1 MRSALLILLAAG
13 GLATAQEAPVGIVT
27 LAQGDVQIFEP
38 GVRKGR
44 KAQMADPLVA
54 GSRLVTGAD
63 GKISFVSCAQSLAGT
78 LPPKSELQFSKSGFT
93 VVVGAIGQQRKVPSC
108 RVPLANAT
116 GTHLGG
122 VAMRGQS
129 TLRLVS
135 PVGTVIPAAP
145 VTFTWKPVDG
155 ATDYRVTLRDEDGKD
170 LWESETKTTT
180 ITYDAKLTMGRS
192 YRWLATALQNSD
204 VLSSASALMRVV
216 SAQEDQR
223 IEELRRGA
231 SASAES
237 HLLLGMLYE
246 ELNMPE
252 QALAE
257 YQKLPSAAPGS
268 WLEAE
273 IAALRKRLS
282 P

>member
-1 MRSALLILLAAG
+1 M
-13 GLATAQEAPVGIVT
+13 
-27 LAQGDVQIFEP
+27 
-38 GVRKGR
+38 
-44 KAQMADPLVA
+44 A
-54 GSRLVTGAD
+54 GS
-63 GKISFVSCAQSLAGT
+63 
-78 LPPKSELQFSKSGFT
+78 LPPKSELQFGKMGFT
-93 VVVGAIGQQRKVPSC
+93 VVAGTIEQQRKVPSC
-108 RVPLANAT
+108 RVPLASGT

-129 TLRLVS
+129 TLRLIS
-135 PVGTVIPAAP
+135 PVGTVVPATT
-145 VTFTWKPVDG
+145 VTFAWKPVDG
-155 ATDYRVTLRDEDGKD
+155 ATDYRVTLRDDEGND

-180 ITYDAKLTMGRS
+180 ITYDGPSKLVMGRS

-204 VLSSASALMRVV
+204 VLSSASAVMRVV
-216 SAQEDQR
+216 SAEENQR
-223 IEELRRGA
+223 IEELRRG
-231 SASAES
+231 SSSSAES

-257 YQKLPSAAPGS
+257 YQKLPAAAPGS
-268 WLEAE
+268 WLETE